1 MVFLKGSWNWDVSID
16 YVLLWYSEVCTA
28 RWRGV
33 LCFCFVLQSSLGNF
47 VELKLE
53 MAWLFVKFLVGFAIF
68 LVV

>member
-16 YVLLWYSEVCTA
+16 YVLLWYSEVHTA
-28 RWRGV
+28 RWRGF

-53 MAWLFVKFLVGFAIF
+53 MAWLSVKFLVGFAIF